1 MEKINN
7 LRKNAQKS
15 MAVQSRLASY
25 KLIKKAS
32 RSSKALNP
40 MGTVNI
46 TSVKSGTGVNNIS
59 SAIHNN
65 EGSLLLQRSRSKK
78 KIKEI
83 ETCD

>member
-40 MGTVNI
+40 VGTVNI
-46 TSVKSGTGVNNIS
+46 VSVRSGLGINNIS
-59 SAIHNN
+59 SNMNN
-65 EGSLLLQRSRSKK
+65 NNNSNN
-78 KIKEI
+78 
-83 ETCD
+83 